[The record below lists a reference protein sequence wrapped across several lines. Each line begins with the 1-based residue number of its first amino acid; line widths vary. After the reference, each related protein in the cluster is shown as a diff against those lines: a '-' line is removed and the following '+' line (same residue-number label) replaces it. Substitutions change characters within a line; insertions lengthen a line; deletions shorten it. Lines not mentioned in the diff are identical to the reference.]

1 MPDSFDDH
9 DPFADEPLSDDAAR
23 EIEQR
28 MNIHRLKNEAN
39 DIAGGQM
46 TGFESPD
53 LPPGISEQFWQNV
66 VAFEKAP
73 RVSGLQKLEADG
85 LSMPPEAELS
95 DDELSARLW
104 QIIEWMA
111 SGGIYLSDTN
121 HLSDRELYEWLRE
134 EGLTEPMANVPGM
147 SYHTSPIGSCGEDD
161 MIINF
166 RFFADDESRAMWMK
180 DFPDY
185 EMPAKETAPFERDHL
200 LPQATYA
207 EMEMEWDDDDD
218 LEEDQDD
225 ALK

>member
-9 DPFADEPLSDDAAR
+9 DPFADDETLGDDETR
-23 EIEQR
+23 EIERR

-39 DIAGGQM
+39 EIAGGAM

-53 LPPGISEQFWQNV
+53 LPPEISEQFWQNV

-73 RVSGLQKLEADG
+73 RVLPLQKLEADG
-85 LSMPPEAELS
+85 ISMPPESELS
-95 DDELSARLW
+95 DEELHARLW

-111 SGGIYLSDTN
+111 NGNTFLSDTN

-134 EGLTEPMANVPGM
+134 EGLTEPMPHVPGM
-147 SYHTSPIGSCGEDD
+147 NCHTSPIGSCGEDD

-166 RFFADDESRAMWMK
+166 RFFADDESRDSWMK

-185 EMPAKETAPFERDHL
+185 QMPARETAPFDRDHL
-200 LPQATYA
+200 LPQADYSPV
-207 EMEMEWDDDDD
+207 EMEWDDDEDFEDD
-218 LEEDQDD
+218 
-225 ALK
+225 KPR